1 MKGSRVFKRGRNE
14 LCWCG
19 SGLKYKRCHLNRAS
33 ETPVSIQEGIEAFN
47 QTFGTKYCIHPKAG
61 AECVGNIVKAHTIQK
76 KGFGLTR
83 IARNGQV
90 YGFRYDGIAKNK
102 SFGAKLIHINAA
114 STFTGFCG
122 FHDNSTFLEVE
133 TKPFSGNAEQSFLLG
148 YRAIAKELFL
158 KRAQL
163 EQISFLR
170 TCDKGRDAST
180 QQLMQRDLDYW
191 EEGVSA
197 GAKEIEHH
205 NKIYERGLIG
215 SDYSDERF
223 YIIELDH
230 TPDFMCSGTTQPEYD
245 FEGNLLQDL
254 SETTSLLDH
263 ITFSLIATD
272 TGGAAVFSW
281 YGENKAS
288 ERLIKS
294 LHLLTDEQIP
304 HAVARYVFEFYENVY
319 AAPEWWEGLDAP
331 TQKTLLARL
340 LSSLETIR
348 APSCLIDDSLQVV
361 EWKVTSRKT
370 NLAL

>member
-1 MKGSRVFKRGRNE
+1 MSKRGRNE

-33 ETPVSIQEGIEAFN
+33 ETPVTIQEGIEAFN
-47 QTFGTKYCIHPKAG
+47 QTFGKKYCIHPKAG

-90 YGFRYDGIAKNK
+90 YGFVHHGIAQHK
-102 SFGAKLIHINAA
+102 SFGAKLMHINAA

-133 TKPFSGNAEQSFLLG
+133 TNPFKGNEEHSFLLG

-170 TCDKGRDAST
+170 KCDKGRDAAT
-180 QQLMQRDLDYW
+180 QKLMQRDLDYW

-197 GAKEIEHH
+197 GVKEIEHYRQ
-205 NKIYERGLIG
+205 IYEKGLVA
-215 SDYSDERF
+215 SNYSDEHY
-223 YIIELDH
+223 YIIESDQ

-254 SETTSLLDH
+254 SDTSSLLDH

-272 TGGAAVFSW
+272 TGGAAVFGW
-281 YGENKAS
+281 YGENKS
-288 ERLIKS
+288 SDWLIKS
-294 LHLLTDEQIP
+294 LHSLPDEQIP
-304 HAVARYVFEFYENVY
+304 HAIARYVFESYENVY
-319 AAPEWWEGLDAP
+319 ASPDWWEGLDAP
-331 TQKTLLARL
+331 TQEKLVARA
-340 LSSLETIR
+340 LSTFETVR
-348 APSCLIDDSLQVV
+348 APSCLIDDGVRAV
-361 EWKVTSRKT
+361 GWKVRSRKT
-370 NLAL
+370 NG